1 MGDGIILINDSH
13 GKMMNVEI
21 SRLSNEAA
29 IKKEVGNSLVVQWL
43 GLGALTAEGP
53 DSIRGWGTKT
63 LQSVQCGKKGGREGE
78 TEKQKERKKEV
89 PKS

>member
-13 GKMMNVEI
+13 GKMMTVEI

-29 IKKEVGNSLVVQWL
+29 IEKEVGNSLVVQRL

-53 DSIRGWGTKT
+53 DSIRGWGTKI
-63 LQSVQCGKKGGREGE
+63 LQSVQCGKKGEREGGRDRE
-78 TEKQKERKKEV
+78 KERKK
-89 PKS
+89 KRST